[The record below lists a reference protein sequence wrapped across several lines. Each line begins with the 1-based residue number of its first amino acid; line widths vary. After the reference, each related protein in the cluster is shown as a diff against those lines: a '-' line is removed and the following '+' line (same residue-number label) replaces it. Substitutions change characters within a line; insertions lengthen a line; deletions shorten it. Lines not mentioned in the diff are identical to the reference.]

1 MATVKYDVGD
11 ILTWCKDEHCYATA
25 VIVSWHTKDVYVE
38 GISLKRYTDYNVFVK
53 SHEKDDFELAHGV
66 PECAFCNYKVVG
78 HIDISGMP
86 NDEVKTHLDRA
97 IKMKWYEVGTVPAIE
112 AYWAIMKLCETNE
125 ENEYAK
131 KEFYIPKMTDEN
143 CCYDGR
149 DKLEKENRRLKEEI
163 GSQNDKIF
171 ALQKELN
178 RRRDAEVLISKN
190 LHKLGFTSDAVYR
203 IMYSELN
210 DI

>member
-11 ILTWCKDEHCYATA
+11 ILTWCNDGDCYATV
-25 VIVSWHTKDVYVE
+25 VIVRCEVYRDYVE
-38 GISLKRYTDYNVFVK
+38 GTVDTKYDIFYKNGHYDA
-53 SHEKDDFELAHGV
+53 FELIRRMPDH
-66 PECAFCNYKVVG
+66 AFKNYKLIG
-78 HIDISGMP
+78 HIDISGMS
-86 NDEVKTHLDRA
+86 
-97 IKMKWYEVGTVPAIE
+97 IE
-112 AYWAIMKLCETNE
+112 AIRTELIYAIACVQHENNIAYAVQDHWVLMKPREH
-125 ENEYAK
+125 K
-131 KEFYIPKMTDEN
+131 KIDIPEMTDEY
-143 CCYDGR
+143 CCYDGH

-178 RRRDAEVLISKN
+178 RRRDTEVLISKN
-190 LHKLGFTSDAVYR
+190 LHKLGFTSDAVYK